1 MDPKTDPRR
10 NASGCWDF
18 TAYEAIRN
26 VDREAADAEKRY
38 KKLLSTIFY
47 ICDLAGFHI
56 EGRITN
62 KDKKTG
68 KVWR

>member
-1 MDPKTDPRR
+1 MMDPKKDPRR
-10 NASGCWDF
+10 NASGYMDP

-26 VDREAADAEKRY
+26 VEWEEAEERF

-47 ICDLAGFHI
+47 ICDLAGFRI
-56 EGRITN
+56 EGRIVLQ
-62 KDKKTG
+62 DKKTG

>member
-1 MDPKTDPRR
+1 MGHGKDPRR
-10 NASGCWDF
+10 NASGCMDL

-26 VDREAADAEKRY
+26 VDRETEADARF
-38 KKLLSTIFY
+38 KKFLDTVFSIADF
-47 ICDLAGFHI
+47 AGLHI
-56 EGRITN
+56 EERLVI